1 MAIYSL
7 HTKIISRS
15 SGRSSIGASAYRSG
29 EKLSNERDGL
39 IHDYTK
45 RKDVI
50 HKEIIAPDNAPGWA
64 NDREKLWNEVEK
76 IEKSKDSQL
85 AREVMV
91 ALPKELDHQ
100 QQIEL
105 VREYSKNNFVKDGM
119 VVDFAIH
126 DKGEGN
132 PHAHIMLTMRPFEK
146 DGSWGTRQKKEYIL
160 DKDGNKQYDSKKKT
174 YKCRTIKSTEWDSK
188 ETLEKWRENW
198 ANVSNKHLEK
208 AGYKERIDHRSYEE
222 QGIEKV
228 PSKHMGVKA
237 AAMEN
242 RGIETERGNINR
254 EIDRQNEQ
262 LKEISKKIEE
272 YKKELLEIQ
281 EREKAE
287 EQRKLEDRQKEEI
300 TKEEQRKLEDR
311 RKTEERKRLEE
322 QKNKHPRINT
332 EVAKEEYLKALKF
345 DEKIEKYKS
354 NLSSEIQKTNSNLEE
369 LKQAKKELENYERNL
384 ENLREEHKNTS
395 FIKFGK
401 KKELEKEIQAQE
413 RRIGNIQENY
423 GIKNSRDLEDP
434 ISKLEENQKVYTSEM
449 GQLKE
454 IIDKNTDRKETVLEL
469 YKLGMAQDMIEEYKQ
484 KNYTE
489 KVLEEHHTQYGIHKL
504 ENAIYNEEINLIH
517 EKDNL
522 KNIKALEGKIERL
535 EGELKKAP
543 LLEKANIRKDL
554 EELKIEKQNFIKQ
567 YGTKEQIENK
577 VSLAQDKQEQR
588 GVVKTSLKDRLNAI
602 KTTKK
607 DGDRITL
614 KDVEKIAPKLTEED
628 RGILI
633 KVLKQDSEKSIEKSK
648 YKGMER

>member
-287 EQRKLEDRQKEEI
+287 EQRKLEDR
-300 TKEEQRKLEDR
+300 

-489 KVLEEHHTQYGIHKL
+489 KVLEEHHTQDGIHKL

>member
-50 HKEIIAPDNAPGWA
+50 HNEIIVPDHAPNWA

-85 AREVMV
+85 ARELMV

-105 VREYSKNNFVKDGM
+105 VREYSKNNFVKEGM

-146 DGSWGTRQKKEYIL
+146 DGSWGAKGKKEYIL
-160 DKDGNKQYDSKKKT
+160 DSQGQKIKLKSGAYKSRKVETTDWNK
-174 YKCRTIKSTEWDSK
+174 K

-208 AGYKERIDHRSYEE
+208 AGYKERIDHRSYEQ
-222 QGIEKV
+222 QGIEKA
-228 PSKHMGVKA
+228 PSKHIGVKA
-237 AAMEN
+237 TAMEK
-242 RGIETERGNINR
+242 RGIETDRGNINR

-287 EQRKLEDRQKEEI
+287 EQRKLEDR
-300 TKEEQRKLEDR
+300 

-332 EVAKEEYLKALKF
+332 KVAKEEYLKALKF

-423 GIKNSRDLEDP
+423 RIKNSRDLEDP
-434 ISKLEENQKVYTSEM
+434 ISKLEENQKVYSSEM

-454 IIDKNTDRKETVLEL
+454 IIDKNTDNKETVLEL

-489 KVLEEHHTQYGIHKL
+489 KVLEEHHTQDGIHKL
-504 ENAIYNEEINLIH
+504 ENAIYSEEINLIH

-535 EGELKKAP
+535 EGKLKQTP